1 MSRTA
6 LLVIDPQNDYF
17 TNGKFPLWH
26 ADEALKE
33 MVSAIHAAKEQE
45 AAVILVQ
52 HVSDSESPFFV
63 EGTEGVK
70 LHQAILDAA
79 PDAPIITKEHADA
92 FQETDLTDVLT
103 DLEVDRLVICGMMT
117 QNCVTHTAI
126 SDAADPYQI
135 SILPDACTTRE
146 ELLHLIALEAIKEKV
161 KYTDLKYAFERPI

>member
-17 TNGKFPLWH
+17 DKGKFPLWNT
-26 ADEALKE
+26 ENTLKE
-33 MVSAIHAAKEQE
+33 ILSAIDAAKEND
-45 AAVILVQ
+45 AAIVLVQ

-79 PDAPIITKEHADA
+79 PDAPIITKAHADA
-92 FQETDLTDVLT
+92 FQETNLAQVLE

-117 QNCVTHTAI
+117 QNCVAHTAI
-126 SDAADPYQI
+126 SDAANLYQI
-135 SILPDACTTRE
+135 SILSDACTTRE
-146 ELLHLIALEAIKEKV
+146 ELLHLIALDAIKDKV
-161 KYTDLKYAFERPI
+161 TFSDNKYAFERAE

>member
-17 TNGKFPLWH
+17 EKGNFPLWNT
-26 ADEALKE
+26 DNTLKE
-33 MVSAIHAAKEQE
+33 ILNAINAAKEQN
-45 AAVILVQ
+45 AAIVLVQ
-52 HVSDSESPFFV
+52 HVAAGESPFFV

-79 PDAPIITKEHADA
+79 PDAPVIIKKHADA
-92 FQETDLTDVLT
+92 FQETNLTQVLEE
-103 DLEVDRLVICGMMT
+103 LAVDRLVICGMMT

-126 SDAADPYQI
+126 SDAADLYQV

-146 ELLHLIALEAIKEKV
+146 QLLHLIALEAIKTKV
-161 KYTDLKYAFERPI
+161 TYTDIRHAFERV

>member
-17 TNGKFPLWH
+17 TNGSFPLWN

-33 MVSAIHAAKEQE
+33 ILNAIHAAKEQD

-52 HVSDSESPFFV
+52 HVAASESPLFA
-63 EGTEGVK
+63 EGSEGVK

-79 PDAPIITKEHADA
+79 PDAPIVTKTHADA
-92 FQETDLTDVLT
+92 FQETNLTQVLEE
-103 DLEVDRLVICGMMT
+103 LEVDRLVICGMMT

-126 SDAADPYQI
+126 SDAADPYQV

-146 ELLHLIALEAIKEKV
+146 QLLHLIALEAIKTKV
-161 KYTDLKYAFERPI
+161 TYSEIKYAFERV

>member
-17 TNGKFPLWH
+17 DKGKFPLWNT
-26 ADEALKE
+26 ENTLKE
-33 MVSAIHAAKEQE
+33 ILSAIDAAKEND
-45 AAVILVQ
+45 AAIVLVQ

-79 PDAPIITKEHADA
+79 PDAPIITKQHADA
-92 FQETDLTDVLT
+92 FQETNLTQVLE
-103 DLEVDRLVICGMMT
+103 DLEVDRLVVCGMMT

-126 SDAADPYQI
+126 SDAAGLYQI

-146 ELLHLIALEAIKEKV
+146 ELLHLIALEAIKDKV
-161 KYTDLKYAFERPI
+161 TFSDNKYAFERAE

>member
-17 TNGKFPLWH
+17 ANGNFPLWN
-26 ADEALKE
+26 AGEALKE
-33 MVSAIHAAKEQE
+33 MVSAIHAAKEQD
-45 AAVILVQ
+45 AAVVLVQ

-70 LHQAILDAA
+70 IHQAILDAA
-79 PDAPIITKEHADA
+79 PDAPVITKEHADA
-92 FQETDLTDVLT
+92 FQETNLTQVLEE
-103 DLEVDRLVICGMMT
+103 LEVDRLVICGMMT

-146 ELLHLIALEAIKEKV
+146 ELLHLIALEAIQAKV
-161 KYTDLKYAFERPI
+161 TFTEIKYAFERAN

>member
-17 TNGKFPLWH
+17 TNGSFPLWN

-33 MVSAIHAAKEQE
+33 ILNAIHAAKEQD

-52 HVSDSESPFFV
+52 HVAASESPLFA
-63 EGTEGVK
+63 EGSEGVK

-79 PDAPIITKEHADA
+79 PDAPIVTKAHADA
-92 FQETDLTDVLT
+92 FQETNLTQLLEE
-103 DLEVDRLVICGMMT
+103 LEVDRLVICGMMT

-126 SDAADPYQI
+126 SGAADPYQV

-146 ELLHLIALEAIKEKV
+146 QLLHLIALEAIKTKV
-161 KYTDLKYAFERPI
+161 TYTEIRYAFERV

>member
-17 TNGKFPLWH
+17 TNGSFPLWN

-33 MVSAIHAAKEQE
+33 ILNAIHAAKEQD

-52 HVSDSESPFFV
+52 HVAASESPLFA
-63 EGTEGVK
+63 EGSEGVK

-79 PDAPIITKEHADA
+79 PDAPIVTKTHADA
-92 FQETDLTDVLT
+92 FQETNLTQLLEE
-103 DLEVDRLVICGMMT
+103 LEVDRLVICGMMT

-126 SDAADPYQI
+126 SDAADPYQV

-146 ELLHLIALEAIKEKV
+146 QLLHLIALEAIKTKV
-161 KYTDLKYAFERPI
+161 TYSEIKYAFERV

>member
-17 TNGKFPLWH
+17 TNGSFPLWN

-33 MVSAIHAAKEQE
+33 ILNAIHAAKEQD

-52 HVSDSESPFFV
+52 HVAASESPLFA
-63 EGTEGVK
+63 EGSEGVK

-79 PDAPIITKEHADA
+79 PDAPIVTKTHADA
-92 FQETDLTDVLT
+92 FQETNLTQVLEE
-103 DLEVDRLVICGMMT
+103 LEVDRLVICGMMT

-126 SDAADPYQI
+126 SDAADPYQV

-146 ELLHLIALEAIKEKV
+146 QLLHLIALEAIKTKV
-161 KYTDLKYAFERPI
+161 TYTEIKYAFERV

>member
-17 TNGKFPLWH
+17 ANGSFPLWN

-33 MVSAIHAAKEQE
+33 ILNAIQAAKEQD

-52 HVSDSESPFFV
+52 HVAASESPLFA
-63 EGTEGVK
+63 EGSEGVK
-70 LHQAILDAA
+70 IHQTILDAA
-79 PDAPIITKEHADA
+79 PDAPIVTKAHADA
-92 FQETDLTDVLT
+92 FQETNLTQLLEE
-103 DLEVDRLVICGMMT
+103 LEVDHLVICGMMT

-126 SDAADPYQI
+126 SDAADPYQV

-146 ELLHLIALEAIKEKV
+146 QLLHLIALEAIKAKV
-161 KYTDLKYAFERPI
+161 TYTDIQHAFERV

>member
-17 TNGKFPLWH
+17 TNGSFPLWN

-33 MVSAIHAAKEQE
+33 ILNAIQSAKEQD

-52 HVSDSESPFFV
+52 HVAASESPLLA
-63 EGTEGVK
+63 EGSEGGK
-70 LHQAILDAA
+70 LHQMILDAA
-79 PDAPIITKEHADA
+79 PDAPIVTKAHADA
-92 FQETDLTDVLT
+92 FQETNLTQLLEE
-103 DLEVDRLVICGMMT
+103 LEVDRLVICGMMT

-126 SDAADPYQI
+126 SDAADPYQV

-146 ELLHLIALEAIKEKV
+146 QLLHQIALEAIKAKV
-161 KYTDLKYAFERPI
+161 TYTDIQHAFERV